1 MTLKELKH
9 RHEAGTKQMKS
20 VKAQIKAQLSR
31 ECAQRGCH
39 ESLAFT
45 YKTRFL
51 CDKHTG
57 IPLEK
62 LNKRAIK
69 RKTLAER
76 RRENKLKKKRY
87 YEKHG
92 IIFDKTIRKR
102 EIKEMNPSTSGSL
115 YIGQTLLYENYK
127 EPLKPVTR
135 GRGFGFYGTV
145 AMTEDREYLQCHICG
160 NLYASLGGHLR
171 RHKVTATKY
180 KKMYGL
186 GITTAL
192 VSEPLRESLRKNSVR
207 ILTPKGLP
215 KWLEEY
221 NRKVQSGEVIHK
233 AHGGTSM
240 PLEKRNK
247 LGLCPDQV
255 LEKIRELADKL
266 GHTPSLIEFNTEYKG
281 RYTGSINFQHGSY
294 LNAVAKLGLKS
305 AKEVK
310 EHTSQELL
318 ENLVE
323 FFDKYGRI
331 PMTTDFNRGLLG
343 AARGTYI
350 ARFGTLNNARIEA
363 GLNAI
368 LPLPFGQ
375 KVEMSPEQYLEYKAG
390 QGDYYENLSK
400 DAKRNRGYRKR
411 NKAARI

>member
-1 MTLKELKH
+1 
-9 RHEAGTKQMKS
+9 
-20 VKAQIKAQLSR
+20 
-31 ECAQRGCH
+31 
-39 ESLAFT
+39 
-45 YKTRFL
+45 
-51 CDKHTG
+51 
-57 IPLEK
+57 
-62 LNKRAIK
+62 
-69 RKTLAER
+69 
-76 RRENKLKKKRY
+76 
-87 YEKHG
+87 
-92 IIFDKTIRKR
+92 
-102 EIKEMNPSTSGSL
+102 
-115 YIGQTLLYENYK
+115 
-127 EPLKPVTR
+127 
-135 GRGFGFYGTV
+135 
-145 AMTEDREYLQCHICG
+145 
-160 NLYASLGGHLR
+160 
-171 RHKVTATKY
+171 
-180 KKMYGL
+180 
-186 GITTAL
+186 
-192 VSEPLRESLRKNSVR
+192 
-207 ILTPKGLP
+207 
-215 KWLEEY
+215 
-221 NRKVQSGEVIHK
+221 
-233 AHGGTSM
+233 M